1 LYLWGL
7 EGALTVFSI
16 PVLLAG
22 AVLAGQDVAAP
33 SRQQQAL
40 HTLLTA
46 ANPLI
51 VEGDAHYRRRQEG
64 RVGSRASSEEISK
77 AVAAYEKAGE
87 ARGSAEARWK
97 LARALY
103 FEATYTGLDAATR
116 RGRLEK
122 ARRVSEEAIA
132 ILAERAQGLG
142 KKRFR
147 DLAPREMAAAI
158 HRDPDAPPSF
168 FWASVAWGEW
178 ALAVGKWKAARTGAA
193 KTIRDYAAT
202 LVALDPEFEEG
213 GGYRILGRL
222 HDEAPRIP
230 LVTGWVSRKEAL
242 RNLRLAVR
250 VNPRNFVNR
259 LFLAEALSKGGPAER
274 GEAVRIARALIEEA
288 PSPIHLV
295 EELKIQED
303 ARRDLKRWNS

>member
-1 LYLWGL
+1 M
-7 EGALTVFSI
+7 
-16 PVLLAG
+16 
-22 AVLAGQDVAAP
+22 AGQEEAAP
-33 SRQQQAL
+33 SHQERAL

-51 VEGDAHYRRRQEG
+51 GEGDAHFSRRQEG
-64 RVGSRASSEEISK
+64 SVGSRASSEEISK

-103 FEATYTGLDAATR
+103 FETTYTGLDATAR
-116 RGRLEK
+116 RARLEK
-122 ARRVSEEAIA
+122 ARSVSEEAMA
-132 ILAERAQGLG
+132 ILTERAEGLG
-142 KKRFR
+142 TKRFR
-147 DLAPREMAAAI
+147 DLAPREKAAAI
-158 HRDPDAPPSF
+158 HRDPDAAPSL
-168 FWASVAWGEW
+168 FWASVSWGEW
-178 ALAVGKWKAARTGAA
+178 ALAAGKWKAARTGAA

-242 RNLRLAVR
+242 RNLRLAVG
-250 VNPRNFVNR
+250 VTPRNFVNR
-259 LFLAEALSKGGPAER
+259 LFLAEALAKGDPAER
-274 GEAVRIARALIEEA
+274 AEAVRIARGLIVEA
-288 PSPIHLV
+288 PSPLHLV
-295 EELKIQED
+295 EELKIQDD
-303 ARRDLKRWNS
+303 ARRDLKRWSG